1 MTSSLAKRPIRVI
14 KMRVSEQK
22 AWLAKTIIYDEHG
35 HAVIKHFHYMTNYLG
50 IWCKILQSSNFQT
63 LHSNFR
69 KALFSITNF

>member
-1 MTSSLAKRPIRVI
+1 MGVRGAIRRCLVI
-14 KMRVSEQK
+14 RQARRQK
-22 AWLAKTIIYDEHG
+22 FLEGGSFDTAGGLGAAQGSQKP
-35 HAVIKHFHYMTNYLG
+35 LG